1 MYLLYYVLILL
12 YGLLLGS
19 FFNVAGLR
27 IPAGESIVKPRSH
40 CPKCGH
46 TLGALE
52 LIPVLSYVFQGGKCR
67 QCKAG
72 ISPFY
77 PIIELTTGLLFLF
90 AALMMGWTGE
100 LVVALTLISL
110 CVIVFVSDYTYMI
123 IPDKV
128 LLFFLP
134 LFIVERIFIPLTPW
148 WDSLLGAAVGFGLL
162 LLIAVV
168 SKGGMGGGDVKL
180 YGVLG
185 IVLGFKFVLLSLFLA
200 VFFGAFFGGIGML
213 FGKVKKGKAI
223 PFGPYI
229 CLAVLI
235 TYFYGERI
243 LEWYFQLFII

>member
-1 MYLLYYVLILL
+1 MNILLILIC
-12 YGLLLGS
+12 GLTLGS
-19 FFNVAGLR
+19 FFNVVALR

-40 CPKCGH
+40 CPTCGH

-67 QCKAG
+67 QCRAG
-72 ISPFY
+72 ISPLY
-77 PIIELTTGLLFLF
+77 PIIELATGLLFLF
-90 AALMMGWTGE
+90 AAWKIGWSPE
-100 LVVALTLISL
+100 LIVALTLISL
-110 CVIVFVSDYTYMI
+110 CAIVFVSDIVYMI

-134 LFIVERIFIPLTPW
+134 LFILERIFIPPQPW
-148 WDSLLGAAVGFGLL
+148 WDPLAGGVAGFALL

-185 IVLGFKFVLLSLFLA
+185 IALGLKLVLLSFFLA
-200 VFFGAFFGGIGML
+200 VFFGAVLGGIGLLM
-213 FGKVKKGKAI
+213 GKVKKGKAI

-229 CLAVLI
+229 CVGVLI
-235 TYFYGERI
+235 SYFYGEKI
-243 LEWYFQLFII
+243 LSWYFQLFI